1 MRESL
6 LASSSRKG
14 IREEK
19 QKEKA
24 GENERVLKTASFLT
38 RKRGSASRREIPG
51 ETGRLYLRLISGGKG
66 RTRRKH
72 RGVPRQRDKPPRFCF
87 VFAGQKIR
95 EKPAST
101 VERSNGSNSAHFEV
115 LPGFRHRA
123 KARKSWRIGRPTT
136 RTLFFPFNCPPIA
149 PAVLRASTF

>member
-24 GENERVLKTASFLT
+24 GENERVLKTARFLT

-95 EKPAST
+95 EKPAND
-101 VERSNGSNSAHFEV
+101 VERSKGSNSHILKCCLDFGIEQKPENLGESVV
-115 LPGFRHRA
+115 LLQGHYSFRSTVHRS
-123 KARKSWRIGRPTT
+123 RRLS
-136 RTLFFPFNCPPIA
+136 
-149 PAVLRASTF
+149 